1 MESEDNMEQQV
12 LRDRLLQ
19 FIYAEGV
26 NQKYIAKK
34 TRINEGLL
42 SQYKNCKHNLGLLDR
57 ESLDKFLAS
66 KGY

>member
-1 MESEDNMEQQV
+1 MESEAFMEQKI
-12 LRDRLLQ
+12 LRERLLQ
-19 FIYAEGV
+19 FICSEGV

-42 SQYKNCKHNLGLLDR
+42 SQYKNCKHDLGLLDR
-57 ESLDKFLAS
+57 ESLDEFLTS